1 MIEVV
6 IGGVETELV
15 EKYKRKK
22 WEGNKYNR
30 TNKKAKVKIL
40 RREE

>member
-15 EKYKRKK
+15 EKCKRKK

-30 TNKKAKVKIL
+30 TNKKAEVKVL
-40 RREE
+40 RKEE